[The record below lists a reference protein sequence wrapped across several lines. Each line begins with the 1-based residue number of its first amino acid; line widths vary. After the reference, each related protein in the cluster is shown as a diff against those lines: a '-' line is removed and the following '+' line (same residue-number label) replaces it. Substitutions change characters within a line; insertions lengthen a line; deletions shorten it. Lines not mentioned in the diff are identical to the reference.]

1 MINLLQE
8 IESLLRQDKIIGLSD
23 YLVIQ
28 INSDG
33 SGLLLTRGL
42 IRGILK
48 ENKLLEFETLKQFYL
63 KVGEMLGKEVKF
75 K

>member
-1 MINLLQE
+1 MIELLCE
-8 IESLLRQDKIIGLSD
+8 LELVLRQDKIIGLTD

-42 IRGILK
+42 IRGIIK
-48 ENKLLEFETLKQFYL
+48 ESKLLDFDTLNQFYL
-63 KVGEMLGKEVKF
+63 KVGEMLGKEVNF